1 MTSVS
6 TWKNLADGDDDDDD
20 DDEGED
26 QYISNTAI
34 QQYNKNNILRKRIK
48 VSVGKGTFF
57 EDALEVDA
65 RVGEQVAVPQEV
77 EHRLEVV
84 RIPDDDDEGDDDE
97 VLKKVKKKKKTSK
110 SNVRVMGE

>member
-1 MTSVS
+1 MWSILTSVS
-6 TWKNLADGDDDDDD
+6 TWKNLADDDDDDD
-20 DDEGED
+20 VEED

-84 RIPDDDDEGDDDE
+84 QILMMTMMMMKNSGEEGE
-97 VLKKVKKKKKTSK
+97 
-110 SNVRVMGE
+110 E